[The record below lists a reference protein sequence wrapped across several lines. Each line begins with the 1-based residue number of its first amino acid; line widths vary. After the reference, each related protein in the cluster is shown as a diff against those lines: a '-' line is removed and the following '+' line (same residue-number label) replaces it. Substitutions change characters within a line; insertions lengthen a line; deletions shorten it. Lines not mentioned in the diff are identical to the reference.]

1 MMPEPIQTEQK
12 QICPKCSS
20 QNVKFSDKRK
30 TNVCI
35 DCLHEFTVEKNIPH
49 RRIFLSYGHDEYSTL
64 AGQIKKEM
72 LDAFGSLFSVSNNR
86 IQHFHK
92 SVIDWLTDENKAG
105 NYFISAEE
113 GHKYLADHGWKEI
126 LG

>member
-1 MMPEPIQTEQK
+1 MPEPIQTEQK

-64 AGQIKKEM
+64 AGQIKKDMQERGHEVWFD
-72 LDAFGSLFSVSNNR
+72 LDRLKTGG
-86 IQHFHK
+86 
-92 SVIDWLTDENKAG
+92 DWEA
-105 NYFISAEE
+105 YIAEGLE
-113 GHKYLADHGWKEI
+113 
-126 LG
+126 